1 MLFKPFFTF
10 RQYALVLLNNIS
22 PTTMLRKLLIIVLAI
37 NAMPLISSASV
48 VELESSDT
56 LNITRDLDSAY
67 AHYVSKQQGEFFD
80 GYTIQ
85 LFSGNRSGANVL
97 KGDIIASGKYDAVRL
112 VYLAPNFK
120 IQVGSFPDIGSAQ
133 RALIEWK
140 ESYPDAFVVKT
151 RVPWY
156 PIELPLDVPG
166 DTIVVD
172 VEHSPE

>member
-1 MLFKPFFTF
+1 
-10 RQYALVLLNNIS
+10 
-22 PTTMLRKLLIIVLAI
+22 MLRKLFIILLAI

-48 VELESSDT
+48 VELRSSDT

-67 AHYVSKQQGEFFD
+67 AHYISNQQGEFFD

-97 KGDIIASGKYDAVRL
+97 KGDIIASGNYDAVRL

-120 IQVGSFPDIGSAQ
+120 IQVESFPDIGCAQ
-133 RALIEWK
+133 RALTEWK
-140 ESYPDAFVVKT
+140 SSYPDAFVVKT

-156 PIELPLDVPG
+156 PIELPPDVPL
-166 DTIVVD
+166 DTTAVD
-172 VEHSPE
+172 VEDSPE

>member
-1 MLFKPFFTF
+1 
-10 RQYALVLLNNIS
+10 
-22 PTTMLRKLLIIVLAI
+22 MLRKLFIILLAI
-37 NAMPLISSASV
+37 NAMPLISSATV
-48 VELESSDT
+48 VELRSCDT

-67 AHYVSKQQGEFFD
+67 THYISNQQGEFFE

-97 KGDIIASGKYDAVRL
+97 KGDIIARGNYDAVRL

-140 ESYPDAFVVKT
+140 SSYPDAFVVKT

-156 PIELPLDVPG
+156 PIELPLNVPA
-166 DTIVVD
+166 DTTTVVD
-172 VEHSPE
+172 EHSPE

>member
-1 MLFKPFFTF
+1 MLQKLFFI
-10 RQYALVLLNNIS
+10 L
-22 PTTMLRKLLIIVLAI
+22 LAI
-37 NAMPLISSASV
+37 NAMPLVSSAKV
-48 VELESSDT
+48 VELRSSDT
-56 LNITRDLDSAY
+56 LNITRNLDSAY
-67 AHYVSKQQGEFFD
+67 SHYVSNQQGEFFE

-97 KGDIIASGKYDAVRL
+97 KGEIIASGKYDAVRL

-140 ESYPDAFVVKT
+140 ATYTDAFVVKT

-156 PIELPLDVPG
+156 PIELPLDVPV
-166 DTIVVD
+166 DTIKVGD
-172 VEHSPE
+172 EHSPE

>member
-1 MLFKPFFTF
+1 M
-10 RQYALVLLNNIS
+10 S
-22 PTTMLRKLLIIVLAI
+22 PTNMLRKLFIILLAI

-48 VELESSDT
+48 LELRSSDT

-67 AHYVSKQQGEFFD
+67 AHYISNQQGEFFE

-97 KGDIIASGKYDAVRL
+97 KGDIIASGNYDAVRL

-120 IQVGSFPDIGSAQ
+120 IQVGSFPDIGCAQ
-133 RALIEWK
+133 RALTEWK
-140 ESYPDAFVVKT
+140 SSYPDAFVVKT

-156 PIELPLDVPG
+156 PIELPPDVPL
-166 DTIVVD
+166 DTTAVD
-172 VEHSPE
+172 VEDSPE

>member
-1 MLFKPFFTF
+1 MK
-10 RQYALVLLNNIS
+10 NIRA
-22 PTTMLRKLLIIVLAI
+22 TTMPLKLLFILLAL
-37 NAMPLISSASV
+37 NAMPLISNASV
-48 VELESSDT
+48 VELQSIDT
-56 LNITRDLDSAY
+56 VNIARDLDSAY
-67 AHYVSKQQGEFFD
+67 AHYVSSQQGEFFE

-97 KGDIIASGKYDAVRL
+97 KGEIIASGKYNAVRL

-133 RALIEWK
+133 RALTEWK
-140 ESYPDAFVVKT
+140 ASYPDAFVVKT

-166 DTIVVD
+166 DTIKVD
-172 VEHSPE
+172 DEHSPE

>member
-1 MLFKPFFTF
+1 
-10 RQYALVLLNNIS
+10 
-22 PTTMLRKLLIIVLAI
+22 MLRKLFIILLAI

-48 VELESSDT
+48 LELRSSDT

-67 AHYVSKQQGEFFD
+67 AHYISNQQGEFFE

-97 KGDIIASGKYDAVRL
+97 KGDIIASGNYDAVRL

-120 IQVGSFPDIGSAQ
+120 IQVGSFPDIGCAQ
-133 RALIEWK
+133 RALTEWK
-140 ESYPDAFVVKT
+140 SSYPDAFVVKT

-156 PIELPLDVPG
+156 PIELPPDVPL
-166 DTIVVD
+166 DTTAVD
-172 VEHSPE
+172 VEDSPE

>member
-1 MLFKPFFTF
+1 
-10 RQYALVLLNNIS
+10 
-22 PTTMLRKLLIIVLAI
+22 MLRKLFIILLAI

-48 VELESSDT
+48 VELRSSDT

-67 AHYVSKQQGEFFD
+67 AHYISNQQGEFFE

-97 KGDIIASGKYDAVRL
+97 KGDIIASGNYDAVRL

-120 IQVGSFPDIGSAQ
+120 IQVGSFPDIGCAQ
-133 RALIEWK
+133 RALTEWK
-140 ESYPDAFVVKT
+140 SSYPDAFVVKT

-156 PIELPLDVPG
+156 PIELPPEVPLD
-166 DTIVVD
+166 TTAVD
-172 VEHSPE
+172 VEDSTE

>member
-1 MLFKPFFTF
+1 
-10 RQYALVLLNNIS
+10 
-22 PTTMLRKLLIIVLAI
+22 MLRKLFIILLAI

-48 VELESSDT
+48 VELRSCDT

-67 AHYVSKQQGEFFD
+67 AHYISKQQGEFFE

-97 KGDIIASGKYDAVRL
+97 KGDIIASGNYDAVRL

-120 IQVGSFPDIGSAQ
+120 IQVGSFPDIGCAQ
-133 RALIEWK
+133 RALTEWK
-140 ESYPDAFVVKT
+140 SSYPDAFVVKT

-156 PIELPLDVPG
+156 PIELPPDVPL
-166 DTIVVD
+166 DTTAVY
-172 VEHSPE
+172 VEDSPE

>member
-1 MLFKPFFTF
+1 M
-10 RQYALVLLNNIS
+10 S
-22 PTTMLRKLLIIVLAI
+22 PTNMLRKLFIILLAI

-48 VELESSDT
+48 VELRSSDT

-67 AHYVSKQQGEFFD
+67 AHYISNQQGDFFE

-97 KGDIIASGKYDAVRL
+97 KGDIIARGNYDAVRL

-120 IQVGSFPDIGSAQ
+120 IQVGSFPDIGCAQ
-133 RALIEWK
+133 RALTEWK
-140 ESYPDAFVVKT
+140 SSYPDAFVVKT

-156 PIELPLDVPG
+156 PIELPPDVPL
-166 DTIVVD
+166 DTTAVD
-172 VEHSPE
+172 VEDSPE

>member
-1 MLFKPFFTF
+1 
-10 RQYALVLLNNIS
+10 
-22 PTTMLRKLLIIVLAI
+22 MLRKLLIIVLAI

-48 VELESSDT
+48 VELESCDT

>member
-1 MLFKPFFTF
+1 MLQKLFFILL
-10 RQYALVLLNNIS
+10 AL
-22 PTTMLRKLLIIVLAI
+22 
-37 NAMPLISSASV
+37 NAMPLVSSAKV
-48 VELESSDT
+48 VELWSSDT
-56 LNITRDLDSAY
+56 LNITRNLDSAY
-67 AHYVSKQQGEFFD
+67 SHYVSNQQGEFFE

-97 KGDIIASGKYDAVRL
+97 KGEIIASGKYDAVRL

-140 ESYPDAFVVKT
+140 ATYPDAFVFKT

-156 PIELPLDVPG
+156 PIELPVDVPV
-166 DTIVVD
+166 DTIKVGD
-172 VEHSPE
+172 EHSPE

>member
-1 MLFKPFFTF
+1 
-10 RQYALVLLNNIS
+10 
-22 PTTMLRKLLIIVLAI
+22 MLRKLFIILLAI

-48 VELESSDT
+48 VELRSSDT

-97 KGDIIASGKYDAVRL
+97 KGDIIASGNYDAVRL

-120 IQVGSFPDIGSAQ
+120 IQVGSFPDIGCAQ
-133 RALIEWK
+133 RALTEWK
-140 ESYPDAFVVKT
+140 SSYPDAFVVKT

-156 PIELPLDVPG
+156 PIELPPDVPL
-166 DTIVVD
+166 DTTAVD
-172 VEHSPE
+172 VEDSPE

>member
-1 MLFKPFFTF
+1 
-10 RQYALVLLNNIS
+10 
-22 PTTMLRKLLIIVLAI
+22 MLRKLFIILLAI

-48 VELESSDT
+48 VELRSSDT

-67 AHYVSKQQGEFFD
+67 AHYISNQQGEFFE

-97 KGDIIASGKYDAVRL
+97 KGDIIASGNYDAVRL

-120 IQVGSFPDIGSAQ
+120 IQVGSFPDIGCAQ
-133 RALIEWK
+133 RALTEWK
-140 ESYPDAFVVKT
+140 SSYPDAFVVKT

-156 PIELPLDVPG
+156 PIDLPPDVPLD
-166 DTIVVD
+166 TTAVD
-172 VEHSPE
+172 VEDSPE

>member
-1 MLFKPFFTF
+1 MK
-10 RQYALVLLNNIS
+10 NIRA
-22 PTTMLRKLLIIVLAI
+22 TTMPLKLLFILLAL
-37 NAMPLISSASV
+37 NAMPLISNASV
-48 VELESSDT
+48 VELQSIDT
-56 LNITRDLDSAY
+56 VNIARDLDSAY
-67 AHYVSKQQGEFFD
+67 AHYVSSQQGEFFE

-97 KGDIIASGKYDAVRL
+97 KGEIIASGKYDAVRL

-133 RALIEWK
+133 RALTEWK
-140 ESYPDAFVVKT
+140 ASYPDAFVVKT

-166 DTIVVD
+166 DTIKVD
-172 VEHSPE
+172 DEHSPE

>member
-1 MLFKPFFTF
+1 M
-10 RQYALVLLNNIS
+10 S
-22 PTTMLRKLLIIVLAI
+22 PTNMLRKLFIILLAI

-48 VELESSDT
+48 VELRSSDT

-67 AHYVSKQQGEFFD
+67 AQYISNQQGEFFE

-97 KGDIIASGKYDAVRL
+97 KGDIIASGNYDAVRL

-120 IQVGSFPDIGSAQ
+120 IQVGSFPDIGCAQ
-133 RALIEWK
+133 RALTEWK
-140 ESYPDAFVVKT
+140 SSYPDAFVVKT

-156 PIELPLDVPG
+156 PIELPPDVPL
-166 DTIVVD
+166 DTTAVD
-172 VEHSPE
+172 VEDSPE

>member
-1 MLFKPFFTF
+1 
-10 RQYALVLLNNIS
+10 
-22 PTTMLRKLLIIVLAI
+22 MLRKLFIILLAI

-48 VELESSDT
+48 VELRSCDT

-67 AHYVSKQQGEFFD
+67 AHYISKQQGEFFE

-97 KGDIIASGKYDAVRL
+97 KGDIIASGNYDAVRL

-120 IQVGSFPDIGSAQ
+120 IQVGSFPDIGCAQ
-133 RALIEWK
+133 RALTEWK
-140 ESYPDAFVVKT
+140 SSYPDAFVVKT

-156 PIELPLDVPG
+156 PIELPPDVPL
-166 DTIVVD
+166 DTTAVD
-172 VEHSPE
+172 VEDSPE

>member
-1 MLFKPFFTF
+1 M
-10 RQYALVLLNNIS
+10 N
-22 PTTMLRKLLIIVLAI
+22 PTNMLRKLFIILLAI

-48 VELESSDT
+48 VELRSSDT

-67 AHYVSKQQGEFFD
+67 AYYISNQQGEFFE

-97 KGDIIASGKYDAVRL
+97 KGDIIASGNYDAVRL

-120 IQVGSFPDIGSAQ
+120 IQVGSFPDIGCAQ
-133 RALIEWK
+133 RALTEWK
-140 ESYPDAFVVKT
+140 SSYPDAFVVKT

-156 PIELPLDVPG
+156 PIELPPDVPL
-166 DTIVVD
+166 DTTAVD
-172 VEHSPE
+172 VEDSPE